1 MRCRCVS
8 NKERGRERERE
19 RGLPSEGEHSIK
31 FSCHNVEIIFCRL
44 IKLKKRRN
52 RETDNLREREREEM
66 NKTINH
72 VDKSIN

>member
-1 MRCRCVS
+1 M
-8 NKERGRERERE
+8 
-19 RGLPSEGEHSIK
+19 PSEGEHSIK

-52 RETDNLREREREEM
+52 RETDNLREREREREREEM
-66 NKTINH
+66 NKTLNH